1 MDEEQTSRLF
11 ELADLILAVGRQI
24 HASKEF
30 AAGLAADSWTPM
42 ESAVMRFIDRN
53 PGTSASAAAEATQL
67 ISSNFSRALRSLEKK
82 DLVRRETDLDDAR
95 RVRLYPT
102 ERAHDNL
109 RQLRDL
115 WSRLLDGIAGPD
127 EIDAVN
133 STLRRIEAQLLAR
146 AGRGPLGTGDE
157 QVRRRAVV
165 EVDAVA
171 VPADRD
177 VLAGPADGDA
187 GVGPQAG
194 AVQQGEQGRV
204 GLE

>member
-1 MDEEQTSRLF
+1 VDEEQTSRLF
-11 ELADLILAVGRQI
+11 ELADLILAIGRQI
-24 HASKEF
+24 YASKEF
-30 AAGLAADSWTPM
+30 AAESWTPM

-109 RQLRDL
+109 RQLHDI
-115 WSRLLDGIAGPD
+115 WSRLLDGIAGPE

-146 AGRGPLGTGDE
+146 AGRGP
-157 QVRRRAVV
+157 
-165 EVDAVA
+165 
-171 VPADRD
+171 
-177 VLAGPADGDA
+177 
-187 GVGPQAG
+187 
-194 AVQQGEQGRV
+194 QQGEQ
-204 GLE
+204 